1 MLAEDTKRRIWDKLL
16 IALGL
21 IGLSA
26 AAYAAHYYFF
36 RDLKYITNYVFLHL
50 SFLPIHA
57 LVLGLILDELISY
70 REKASR
76 RRKLNLYLGI
86 FFRQMGSEIFLS
98 AANMAEN
105 RKDLDALMSADQ
117 SWGKARF
124 RRAREEVA
132 HFPVE
137 MRADAVGLIKLL
149 DLLREHEPEI
159 IAQTRNPMLMEF
171 EDLYRCLL
179 SLFHIIEEMQ
189 YRRPV
194 PQMAATEVAHLAKDA
209 GKSLLQLGQLWLGYM
224 EHLKKTHPVLFG
236 CQVGICSMMEPLE
249 PED

>member
-1 MLAEDTKRRIWDKLL
+1 MIPEETRRRIWDKVL

-21 IGLSA
+21 ILLSVG
-26 AAYAAHYYFF
+26 AYTAHYFFF

-86 FFRQMGSEIFLS
+86 FFRQMGSEIFLT

-105 RKDLDALMSADQ
+105 RRELEALMSADQ
-117 SWGKARF
+117 SWNTARF
-124 RRAREEVA
+124 RRARMEVG
-132 HFPVE
+132 HFPVK
-137 MRADAVGLIKLL
+137 MRADAVSLIKLL

-159 IAQTRNPMLMEF
+159 FAQTRNPLLMEF

-179 SLFHIIEEMQ
+179 SLFHIIEEIQ

-194 PQMAATEVAHLAKDA
+194 PQMSAPELQHLAKDA
-209 GKSLLQLGQLWLGYM
+209 GKSLLQLSQLWLGYM